1 MAFFQLVL
9 QARKLEKARL
19 RYEDEK
25 LRSIEISE
33 GVKPHLTLKQRLR
46 RKRLKYRKKFKHFW
60 NRIISPLKHIWIY
73 KKMRLLSVDG
83 SFENYIL
90 KSIFGF
96 LFGIFLT
103 YMFFVFFVIQLSF
116 TLSSATIL
124 CSILGMILTLGLA
137 FSHRVRCIVFLLLPQ
152 FFSKRGR
159 QALMAYAFILTLTGP
174 AKNILHNISVLS
186 ESLACG
192 QIFCLTDNGLNVPSV
207 PQSFCCI
214 RILEFIKLI
223 MSFDLSSLFEIE
235 QLKQAVKNVVDLIK
249 EPFYALRDAIS
260 KVIKA
265 VKVVVM
271 KIKRT
276 LVAIKRLVLSILR
289 VITSVFQWLGS
300 IVNICNKKLGTPF
313 DRCQR
318 VFEGAVDDCK
328 AKLGPLF
335 GGICNLAYVVG
346 ALCYVVKPL
355 DFICILV
362 SYVADTI
369 VNAVQEKIKRFTRHI
384 KAMFYVKVKFSHSF
398 HFETNQTKTI
408 EDVSTGIITEIRART
423 DRFLAVFDWM
433 SFTTTFFIFFM
444 LLRILHYRHKW
455 LTSDRFDNRY
465 LTDDLRTI
473 DLIRTRQDKETILP
487 LNRRERNQYIPLT
500 SVTLIK
506 VEKIKLAKS
515 AVFLSLTMFKICIH
529 MMADYSLYWILST
542 IRYHGRI
549 ETKVQRPNFVGVHV
563 SGDGYL
569 ADLYRSIVKAFTP
582 HAKDT
587 EIDVIPCLPD
597 PIPPDL
603 DRYTQIV
610 TLIAFCWIMAIFEPY
625 GLRLRHVV
633 LCKYY
638 PERAKQRAAWLYN
651 HIIRSRGSFLKFA
664 RRQLRR
670 KFGMTEGER
679 IERVTFRERC
689 LAICPFLN
697 KLFPQKQNVC
707 LLCGSVE
714 RSDREPHIKCAM
726 PGCLGLFCIQCFADL
741 QNLCTICRS
750 PIEYGDLSDISEERD
765 SSDDQ
770 LIARKEPVPV
780 STYVDEKEEPI
791 VEEKPKEEVEIKKE
805 IEEEISEKRVPEE
818 IIPEEKVPEEKIL
831 EKRISEERKEERTVV
846 EKKNVAVQTDDDT
859 SGSSSESVYSY
870 TYQEG
875 SREIEVEHRR
885 IPFKDIEA
893 QKIREDVTIQI
904 FNEPLAKEVTSSSED
919 PTSCFMVRARRRLRT
934 RLKRKSC
941 SSLRKNDSSSSTS
954 IADTESCATQELDE
968 EEVIHIEI
976 DDGSKELLLKD
987 GTAKARKRSSR
998 VGRILAALTKI
1009 SWLGKR
1015 TTTDSDGEWRMRKP
1029 SLLDRIV
1036 RMLSGNQSTS
1046 PVQTYR
1052 RIRTTKKDAKHKSSS
1067 SVSSSSTD
1075 EENEQHALLKAYDRQ
1090 VNCLQIISDHDDSE
1104 DNIYSRNYDSH
1115 RARRGTICRQPDS
1128 HMRADDVKL
1137 RHPHEKK
1144 FTMKKLPRYLQP
1156 ISKDTAYFEVNEI
1169 IDSQSKRG
1177 CVRPTERVNILP
1189 DTRIFDNQKS
1199 DKSNVTSDDYS
1210 QIPCSCMSQTSCDVK
1225 DSISQSDVSVTE
1237 QCNKMSKT
1245 DAMSETEL
1253 LTTDWERLDQKKKA
1267 EEIVTTE
1274 ETSIDSEIEQQ
1285 RAKALIEN
1293 NRRGSLAKNSKTIA
1307 ELNNFAEE
1315 IGVRKYFAKKKQ
1327 TEELSREKKAREEV
1341 IASTSEVNE
1350 KARLYDPLASSEL
1363 YSVTCQVKRR
1373 EKPAMEKLT
1382 KQSGTAEIRIDDRK
1396 SANFEEDI
1404 EMEQKSVQV
1413 STHETKKSVPEKS
1426 IQTDLQKSEKYKRC
1440 DKMLHIDTQ
1449 FSRAADL
1456 KKKKKKE
1463 KRRHEKWIEKYK
1475 RKQREPDSSSPRRKQ
1490 KYCNKP
1496 TLIKEK
1502 LYDRRKQEK
1511 IYSRDMQI
1519 HGHPSRTNWCPDDIR
1534 RRRRVVPPLRS
1545 VAELREDRQTQC
1557 NLRDREDTQSRKDDA
1572 YDLKSAN
1579 KPEVWSCHVQPQFT
1593 APEQIACYQDYQ
1605 RKLLS
1610 SYNNDLSEKKSQQIK
1625 KKYDVNIRKTRL
1637 EVPML
1642 KKYLPAYQAPGLIEE
1657 LKEHDRM
1664 RLIQEREAR
1673 RWTALSAFR
1682 STRDSPSS
1690 TKSKKWAYGT
1700 SVMCDAHESVSRLT
1714 SVSTRLTEGNTLPY
1728 QETQTFKDVVREFR
1742 KKVMKADKPLIS
1754 LSQRADKC
1762 NDLKQLFPPKN
1773 DHVGITT
1780 TSKFEKVVNK
1790 FKDQYVGLRRSAESR
1805 KERNSGS
1812 FSVNE
1817 EKGEN
1822 IMKEQEPENKAEN
1835 DNRMPEANCAC
1846 TSETCG
1852 EKRIKREIC
1861 MDILAKKKLLAH
1873 DKGISPTR
1881 LSSEMIN
1888 KEIND
1893 SLKQINNSI
1902 KDAMKTLVKTS
1913 MEEKKSILPCSKEP
1927 KGISDT
1933 CRSRALEEHCKESLN
1948 VCTNRQT
1955 TCHVSR
1961 QRDKLSTHDSSYMC
1975 KKMYENAIPLPVQNK
1990 VNGERKSKKHSKSA
2004 NNVNTDN
2011 RRMTGNV
2018 NIYICSETNDSNQC
2032 SSCLILFM
2040 RKVMITSKEETDVK
2054 VNNENVRCKD
2064 ATSSTKDDYYC
2075 KDTDNIDL
2083 QQDSSYLTVPCSS
2096 FSACNN
2102 TKHPESWMTTYP
2114 SEPKARLDDNGVF
2127 LSRAICTGVEQRN
2140 YRKNNDRNNNV
2151 RGNDSEC
2158 TMCHAVDGSR
2168 WLPKSI
2174 YKKCAFGE
2182 EPREYFADGCKYRN
2196 KIFQDSSIN
2205 HKDIRKRQ
2213 TGYKRLQQPLGSC
2226 QREVIARR
2234 WSTCSCIAE
2243 EDENYCK
2250 DIKKDKKELPQN
2262 VCNVAESLEKISICR
2277 SPRKLI
2283 ESVTVC
2289 ETSCGDEKRFE
2300 KLRTCKKKEEHL
2312 KDTSVYKT
2320 RFGNSVEPPK
2330 VTRVCQEFVTEE
2342 LPEDITV
2349 RKTAFGE
2356 PNRLPEEEIVYK
2368 AERSDSKDNP
2378 KETICKEILD
2388 SNFANQDDVNRVSL
2402 NDVKD
2407 KLVEEST
2414 TSSNLNSPEKNA
2426 GNKRMVKP
2434 NNKHDIA
2441 LNSFM
2446 EQQSINVEQDEQIN
2460 KMMNNRSKNV
2470 PRTPNESIKDS
2481 KPLSKNVY
2489 STLPRAQFYNRSN
2502 LVSNFSVE
2510 KTSKFRIN
2518 QQRMQSLNRSMR
2530 NHFQQSNNPTQNL
2543 ISNKNNQQEE
2553 KTLGNS
2559 EEKEE
2564 RQDISKEMKT
2574 NQTMPK
2580 LLRVIA
2586 AKRSHVL
2593 PIVVTTDSKPRQS
2606 EVLSVPAE
2614 KITTHVDQEKLS
2626 EEKVTLQ
2633 EHKERTQVQKDHDLL
2648 PFSRRMC
2655 ESQERCSNC
2664 GKLRNQC
2671 YCATFTLVKCHKNK
2685 KTSNRKRTMIC
2696 LYCDN
2701 PRDKCTCR
2709 APIGKCLY
2717 CGLPSDVCNCQG
2729 DQGHVRESEQIAKRL
2744 NENRT
2749 ICVTS
2754 WKPKREIRRYFE
2766 RNYKDF
2772 EPYFTKKCQC
2782 CKKPKRQHPEELPYQ
2797 RLNVFSEVMNEL
2809 QQKMSESVC
2818 CARCWRNPCCCGLPV
2833 DEDKRKE
2840 ERKAENCLKYIKEF
2854 FV

>member
-9 QARKLEKARL
+9 QASKLEKARL

-33 GVKPHLTLKQRLR
+33 GVKPHLTLKQRFR

-60 NRIISPLKHIWIY
+60 NRIISPLKRIWIY
-73 KKMRLLSVDG
+73 KKVRLLRIDG
-83 SFENYIL
+83 SLENYIL

-192 QIFCLTDNGLNVPSV
+192 Q
-207 PQSFCCI
+207 
-214 RILEFIKLI
+214 
-223 MSFDLSSLFEIE
+223 E
-235 QLKQAVKNVVDLIK
+235 QLKQVVKNVVDLIK

-260 KVIKA
+260 KVIKM
-265 VKVVVM
+265 VKVVVK

-276 LVAIKRLVLSILR
+276 LVAIKRLVLSILK
-289 VITSVFQWLGS
+289 VITSVFQWLGNV
-300 IVNICNKKLGTPF
+300 VNICNKKLGTPF

-335 GGICNLAYVVG
+335 GEICNLAYVVG

-355 DFICILV
+355 DFICMLV

-384 KAMFYVKVKFSHSF
+384 KTMFYVKVKFSHSF

-433 SFTTTFFIFFM
+433 SFVTTFFILFM

-455 LTSDRFDNRY
+455 LTRDRFDNHY

-515 AVFLSLTMFKICIH
+515 VVFLGLTTFKICIH

-582 HAKDT
+582 HAKDI
-587 EIDVIPCLPD
+587 EIDTMPCLPD

-603 DRYTQIV
+603 NRYTQIV

-625 GLRLRHVV
+625 GLRLRHIVM
-633 LCKYY
+633 CKYH

-714 RSDREPHIKCAM
+714 RSDREPHIKCAT
-726 PGCLGLFCIQCFADL
+726 PGCPGLFCMQCFADL

-765 SSDDQ
+765 SSEDQ
-770 LIARKEPVPV
+770 LIARKEPVPI
-780 STYVDEKEEPI
+780 STYVDEREEPI
-791 VEEKPKEEVEIKKE
+791 VEEKPKEEVEIKEEIEKE
-805 IEEEISEKRVPEE
+805 ILEKRVSEE
-818 IIPEEKVPEEKIL
+818 IILEEKVLEEKIP
-831 EKRISEERKEERTVV
+831 EKRISEEWKEESTVV

-859 SGSSSESVYSY
+859 SGNSSESVYSY

-919 PTSCFMVRARRRLRT
+919 PTSCFVVRARRRLRT

-941 SSLRKNDSSSSTS
+941 SSPRKNDSSSSTS

-976 DDGSKELLLKD
+976 DDSSKELLLKD

-1029 SLLDRIV
+1029 SLLDRIA

-1052 RIRTTKKDAKHKSSS
+1052 RIRTTRKDAKHKSSS
-1067 SVSSSSTD
+1067 SVSSFSTD
-1075 EENEQHALLKAYDRQ
+1075 EENEQHALLKAHDRQ
-1090 VNCLQIISDHDDSE
+1090 VNCLQIISNHDDFE

-1128 HMRADDVKL
+1128 HVKADDVRL

-1177 CVRPTERVNILP
+1177 CVLPTERVNILP
-1189 DTRIFDNQKS
+1189 NTRIFDNQKT
-1199 DKSNVTSDDYS
+1199 DKSNVTSDDYT
-1210 QIPCSCMSQTSCDVK
+1210 QIFCSCMSQTSCDIK
-1225 DSISQSDVSVTE
+1225 DSISQSDVNVTE
-1237 QCNKMSKT
+1237 QTNEMSKI

-1253 LTTDWERLDQKKKA
+1253 LTDWERIDQKKKA
-1267 EEIVTTE
+1267 EESVTTE

-1285 RAKALIEN
+1285 RAKALMEN
-1293 NRRGSLAKNSKTIA
+1293 NRRKSLAKNSKTIA

-1327 TEELSREKKAREEV
+1327 TEALSKELSREKKAREEV
-1341 IASTSEVNE
+1341 IASPSEVNE

-1396 SANFEEDI
+1396 SAEFEEDI
-1404 EMEQKSVQV
+1404 EIEQKSVQV
-1413 STHETKKSVPEKS
+1413 SAHETKKSVLEKS
-1426 IQTDLQKSEKYKRC
+1426 IQTDLRKSEKYKRC
-1440 DKMLHIDTQ
+1440 DKMHIDTQ
-1449 FSRAADL
+1449 FSKAADL
-1456 KKKKKKE
+1456 EKKKKKE
-1463 KRRHEKWIEKYK
+1463 KRRQWTEKWIDKFK
-1475 RKQREPDSSSPRRKQ
+1475 RKQRDPNNSSPRKKQ
-1490 KYCNKP
+1490 KNKKCCNKP

-1502 LYDRRKQEK
+1502 LYDRRKQEI

-1519 HGHPSRTNWCPDDIR
+1519 HPSRTEWCPDDIR
-1534 RRRRVVPPLRS
+1534 RRRRVPPLRS
-1545 VAELREDRQTQC
+1545 LAELKEDRQTQC
-1557 NLRDREDTQSRKDDA
+1557 NLRDKEDTQSRKDDV

-1593 APEQIACYQDYQ
+1593 ASEQIACCRDYQ

-1625 KKYDVNIRKTRL
+1625 KKYDVNVCKTRL

-1673 RWTALSAFR
+1673 RWTALSALR
-1682 STRDSPSS
+1682 STRDSLSS
-1690 TKSKKWAYGT
+1690 TKSKEWIYGT

-1742 KKVMKADKPLIS
+1742 KKVMKADKPPIS

-1762 NDLKQLFPPKN
+1762 KDLKQLFPPKN

-1780 TSKFEKVVNK
+1780 SKFEKVK

-1805 KERNSGS
+1805 KERNSRN
-1812 FSVNE
+1812 FNVDK

-1846 TSETCG
+1846 TLETCG
-1852 EKRIKREIC
+1852 EKRIQQEIC
-1861 MDILAKKKLLAH
+1861 MDILAKKKLLAR
-1873 DKGISPTR
+1873 DEGISPTR
-1881 LSSEMIN
+1881 LSEMIN

-1893 SLKQINNSI
+1893 SLKRINNSI
-1902 KDAMKTLVKTS
+1902 KDAMKTLVKSS
-1913 MEEKKSILPCSKEP
+1913 MEEKQLILPCSKEP
-1927 KGISDT
+1927 KGISNT
-1933 CRSRALEEHCKESLN
+1933 SRSHALEERCKESLN

-1961 QRDKLSTHDSSYMC
+1961 QRDKLSTHDSSYLC
-1975 KKMYENAIPLPVQNK
+1975 KKMHENAIPLPVQNK
-1990 VNGERKSKKHSKSA
+1990 VNGERKGKKHSKSA

-2018 NIYICSETNDSNQC
+2018 NIYICSETNDSNQGRKKSRSPYVDTSSNTITEFNSGSASASSA
-2032 SSCLILFM
+2032 SSCKLINSIKEKQKKLLVQQLPNFSHEKSDDNVVCDNGTLQHRIS
-2040 RKVMITSKEETDVK
+2040 RKELSESNSKEEAVK
-2054 VNNENVRCKD
+2054 VNDENIRCKD
-2064 ATSSTKDDYYC
+2064 AISSTKDYYC
-2075 KDTDNIDL
+2075 KDTNNIDL
-2083 QQDSSYLTVPCSS
+2083 EQDSSYLTVPCSS

-2114 SEPKARLDDNGVF
+2114 SESKARLDDNNVF
-2127 LSRAICTGVEQRN
+2127 LSRAICTDMEQKN
-2140 YRKNNDRNNNV
+2140 YRKNNDCNNNV
-2151 RGNDSEC
+2151 HGNDSEC
-2158 TMCHAVDGSR
+2158 TMCHAVDSSR

-2174 YKKCAFGE
+2174 YTECVFGE

-2205 HKDIRKRQ
+2205 RNDIRKKQ
-2213 TGYKRLQQPLGSC
+2213 TGCKRLQQSFESC
-2226 QREVIARR
+2226 QREIMARR

-2243 EDENYCK
+2243 EDEDYCK
-2250 DIKKDKKELPQN
+2250 NVDKKELPQN
-2262 VCNVAESLEKISICR
+2262 VCNAAESLEKISICQT
-2277 SPRKLI
+2277 PRKLVK
-2283 ESVTVC
+2283 SVTVC
-2289 ETSCGDEKRFE
+2289 ETSSGDGKRFE
-2300 KLRTCKKKEEHL
+2300 KSRTCKKKEQYL
-2312 KDTSVYKT
+2312 KDTSVCET

-2342 LPEDITV
+2342 HPEDITV
-2349 RKTAFGE
+2349 CKTAFGE
-2356 PNRLPEEEIVYK
+2356 PNRLPEEAIVYTT
-2368 AERSDSKDNP
+2368 EHSDSKDTP

-2388 SNFANQDDVNRVSL
+2388 SNFANQDDVNRVFL

-2414 TSSNLNSPEKNA
+2414 TSSNLNSPEENA

-2434 NNKHDIA
+2434 NNKHNVA
-2441 LNSFM
+2441 LNSFTG
-2446 EQQSINVEQDEQIN
+2446 QQSTNVEQDKRIN
-2460 KMMNNRSKNV
+2460 KMMNDGSKYV
-2470 PRTPNESIKDS
+2470 PRTPIESIKDS

-2502 LVSNFSVE
+2502 LVSNSSVK
-2510 KTSKFRIN
+2510 KTSKSHIN
-2518 QQRMQSLNRSMR
+2518 QRRMQSLNRSMR

-2543 ISNKNNQQEE
+2543 ISNKNNQQKE
-2553 KTLGNS
+2553 KTLENS
-2559 EEKEE
+2559 QEKEE

-2574 NQTMPK
+2574 VEDKQRESRLRLLKK
-2580 LLRVIA
+2580 LIDVIKRGKTFITDRIETGKIE
-2586 AKRSHVL
+2586 AKETIANGERDVE
-2593 PIVVTTDSKPRQS
+2593 QS
-2606 EVLSVPAE
+2606 EIASEIENKLNGIKNQQ
-2614 KITTHVDQEKLS
+2614 KIIK
-2626 EEKVTLQ
+2626 KVTISMKPLQ
-2633 EHKERTQVQKDHDLL
+2633 TEIT
-2648 PFSRRMC
+2648 
-2655 ESQERCSNC
+2655 
-2664 GKLRNQC
+2664 
-2671 YCATFTLVKCHKNK
+2671 
-2685 KTSNRKRTMIC
+2685 
-2696 LYCDN
+2696 
-2701 PRDKCTCR
+2701 DKG
-2709 APIGKCLY
+2709 IL
-2717 CGLPSDVCNCQG
+2717 
-2729 DQGHVRESEQIAKRL
+2729 
-2744 NENRT
+2744 
-2749 ICVTS
+2749 
-2754 WKPKREIRRYFE
+2754 
-2766 RNYKDF
+2766 
-2772 EPYFTKKCQC
+2772 
-2782 CKKPKRQHPEELPYQ
+2782 
-2797 RLNVFSEVMNEL
+2797 
-2809 QQKMSESVC
+2809 
-2818 CARCWRNPCCCGLPV
+2818 
-2833 DEDKRKE
+2833 
-2840 ERKAENCLKYIKEF
+2840 
-2854 FV
+2854 

>member
-25 LRSIEISE
+25 LRSIEIFE

-46 RKRLKYRKKFKHFW
+46 RKRLK
-60 NRIISPLKHIWIY
+60 
-73 KKMRLLSVDG
+73 
-83 SFENYIL
+83 
-90 KSIFGF
+90 
-96 LFGIFLT
+96 
-103 YMFFVFFVIQLSF
+103 
-116 TLSSATIL
+116 
-124 CSILGMILTLGLA
+124 
-137 FSHRVRCIVFLLLPQ
+137 CIVFLLLPQ

-159 QALMAYAFILTLTGP
+159 QALIAYAFILTLTGP
-174 AKNILHNISVLS
+174 AKNVLHNISVLS

-192 QIFCLTDNGLNVPSV
+192 Q
-207 PQSFCCI
+207 
-214 RILEFIKLI
+214 
-223 MSFDLSSLFEIE
+223 E
-235 QLKQAVKNVVDLIK
+235 QLKQAVKNVVDLVK

-260 KVIKA
+260 KVIKM
-265 VKVVVM
+265 VKMVM
-271 KIKRT
+271 KKIKQT

-289 VITSVFQWLGS
+289 VITSVFQWLGNV
-300 IVNICNKKLGTPF
+300 VNICNKKLGTPF

-335 GGICNLAYVVG
+335 GGVCNLTYVVG
-346 ALCYVVKPL
+346 ALCYAVKPL

-408 EDVSTGIITEIRART
+408 EDVSTGIITEIRERT

-433 SFTTTFFIFFM
+433 SFGTTFFIFFM
-444 LLRILHYRHKW
+444 LLRILRYRHKW

-487 LNRRERNQYIPLT
+487 LNRRERNRYIPLT

-515 AVFLSLTMFKICIH
+515 VVFLGLTTFKICIH

-549 ETKVQRPNFVGVHV
+549 ETKVQRPNFVSVHV

-582 HAKDT
+582 HAKDI
-587 EIDVIPCLPD
+587 EIDTIPCLPD
-597 PIPPDL
+597 PIPPNL

-633 LCKYY
+633 MCKYH

-670 KFGMTEGER
+670 KFGMSEGER

-714 RSDREPHIKCAM
+714 RSDREPHIKCAT

-765 SSDDQ
+765 SSDEQ
-770 LIARKEPVPV
+770 LIARKEPMPI
-780 STYVDEKEEPI
+780 STYVDEKEELI
-791 VEEKPKEEVEIKKE
+791 EEEKPKEEEPKEEEIKEEKPKEVEIKEE
-805 IEEEISEKRVPEE
+805 IEEEIPEKRVPEE
-818 IIPEEKVPEEKIL
+818 IIPEEKVPEEKIP
-831 EKRISEERKEERTVV
+831 EKRISEEMKEERIVV
-846 EKKNVAVQTDDDT
+846 EKKNVAVQTDDD
-859 SGSSSESVYSY
+859 SSESSSESVYSY

-875 SREIEVEHRR
+875 SREIEVEHQKM
-885 IPFKDIEA
+885 PFKDIEA

-919 PTSCFMVRARRRLRT
+919 PTSCFVVRARRRLRT

-941 SSLRKNDSSSSTS
+941 SSPRKNDSSSSTS

-976 DDGSKELLLKD
+976 DDSSKELLLKD

-1015 TTTDSDGEWRMRKP
+1015 TTTDSDGKWRMRKP

-1075 EENEQHALLKAYDRQ
+1075 EENEQHALLKTHDRQ

-1128 HMRADDVKL
+1128 HVRADDVRL

-1169 IDSQSKRG
+1169 KDSQSKRG
-1177 CVRPTERVNILP
+1177 CVLPTERVNILSN
-1189 DTRIFDNQKS
+1189 TRIFDNQKI
-1199 DKSNVTSDDYS
+1199 DKSNVTSDDYT

-1237 QCNKMSKT
+1237 QTNEMSKT
-1245 DAMSETEL
+1245 DAMSETKF

-1285 RAKALIEN
+1285 RGKALIEN

-1315 IGVRKYFAKKKQ
+1315 IGVRKYFVKKKQ
-1327 TEELSREKKAREEV
+1327 TEELSSEKKARKEV
-1341 IASTSEVNE
+1341 IASPSEVNE

-1396 SANFEEDI
+1396 SAEFEEDI

-1413 STHETKKSVPEKS
+1413 SAHETKKSALEKS
-1426 IQTDLQKSEKYKRC
+1426 IQTDLRKSEKYKKC

-1456 KKKKKKE
+1456 EKKKKKE
-1463 KRRHEKWIEKYK
+1463 NRRHEKWIDKYK
-1475 RKQREPDSSSPRRKQ
+1475 RKQREPDSSSPRKKQ

-1502 LYDRRKQEK
+1502 LYDRRKQGM

-1519 HGHPSRTNWCPDDIR
+1519 HGHPSRTECCADSIR
-1534 RRRRVVPPLRS
+1534 RRRRIVPPLRS
-1545 VAELREDRQTQC
+1545 LAELREDRQTQC

-1572 YDLKSAN
+1572 CDLKSAN
-1579 KPEVWSCHVQPQFT
+1579 KPKVWSCHVQPQFT
-1593 APEQIACYQDYQ
+1593 ASKQIACCQDYQ

-1610 SYNNDLSEKKSQQIK
+1610 SYNNDLSEKKSQHVK
-1625 KKYDVNIRKTRL
+1625 KKYDVNVRKTRL

-1642 KKYLPAYQAPGLIEE
+1642 KKYLPAYQTPGLIEE

-1673 RWTALSAFR
+1673 RWTALSALR
-1682 STRDSPSS
+1682 NTKDSLSS
-1690 TKSKKWAYGT
+1690 TKSKEWAYGT
-1700 SVMCDAHESVSRLT
+1700 SVMCDESVSRLT

-1742 KKVMKADKPLIS
+1742 KKVMKTDKPLIS

-1762 NDLKQLFPPKN
+1762 KDLKQLFPPKN
-1773 DHVGITT
+1773 DHEITT
-1780 TSKFEKVVNK
+1780 TSKFKKVNK

-1812 FSVNE
+1812 FNVDE

-1846 TSETCG
+1846 TLETCG
-1852 EKRIKREIC
+1852 EKRIKRDIC
-1861 MDILAKKKLLAH
+1861 MDILAKKKVLAR
-1873 DKGISPTR
+1873 DEDTSPTR
-1881 LSSEMIN
+1881 LSEMIN

-1893 SLKQINNSI
+1893 SLKRINNSI
-1902 KDAMKTLVKTS
+1902 KDAMKTLVKSS
-1913 MEEKKSILPCSKEP
+1913 MEEKQLILPCSKEP
-1927 KGISDT
+1927 KGISDAS
-1933 CRSRALEEHCKESLN
+1933 RSRALEERCKESLN

-1961 QRDKLSTHDSSYMC
+1961 QRDKLSTHDSSYLC
-1975 KKMYENAIPLPVQNK
+1975 KKMHENAIPLLAQNK
-1990 VNGERKSKKHSKSA
+1990 VNGERKSKKYSKSA

-2032 SSCLILFM
+2032 SGCLILFM
-2040 RKVMITSKEETDVK
+2040 RRVTITKHYSTD
-2054 VNNENVRCKD
+2054 EYVRCKG
-2064 ATSSTKDDYYC
+2064 AISSTKDDYYC
-2075 KDTDNIDL
+2075 KDMDNIDL

-2102 TKHPESWMTTYP
+2102 KHPESWMTTYP
-2114 SEPKARLDDNGVF
+2114 SEPKAKLDDNDVF
-2127 LSRAICTGVEQRN
+2127 VSRAICTDVEQRN

-2174 YKKCAFGE
+2174 YTECAFGE

-2205 HKDIRKRQ
+2205 RNDIRKRQ
-2213 TGYKRLQQPLGSC
+2213 TGYKRLQQSLGSC
-2226 QREVIARR
+2226 QREIIARR

-2243 EDENYCK
+2243 EDEDYCK
-2250 DIKKDKKELPQN
+2250 NIERDKKELSQN
-2262 VCNVAESLEKISICR
+2262 VCNVAESLEKISICQT
-2277 SPRKLI
+2277 PRKLVK
-2283 ESVTVC
+2283 SVTVC
-2289 ETSCGDEKRFE
+2289 ETSPDDGKCFE
-2300 KLRTCKKKEEHL
+2300 KSRTCKKEEEHL
-2312 KDTSVYKT
+2312 SVCET

-2330 VTRVCQEFVTEE
+2330 VTTVCQEFVTEE
-2342 LPEDITV
+2342 HPEDITV
-2349 RKTAFGE
+2349 CKTAFRE
-2356 PNRLPEEEIVYK
+2356 PNGLPEEAIVYK
-2368 AERSDSKDNP
+2368 TEHSDSEDTL

-2388 SNFANQDDVNRVSL
+2388 SNFANQDVVNRASL

-2414 TSSNLNSPEKNA
+2414 TSSNLNSPKKNA

-2434 NNKHDIA
+2434 NNKYDVA
-2441 LNSFM
+2441 NSCCTG
-2446 EQQSINVEQDEQIN
+2446 QQFTNEQIN
-2460 KMMNNRSKNV
+2460 KMMNDGSKNV
-2470 PRTPNESIKDS
+2470 PRVPIESIKDS

-2502 LVSNFSVE
+2502 LVSNSSIK
-2510 KTSKFRIN
+2510 KTSKSHIN
-2518 QQRMQSLNRSMR
+2518 QRRMQSLNRSMR

-2543 ISNKNNQQEE
+2543 ISNKNNQQEKKILE
-2553 KTLGNS
+2553 NS
-2559 EEKEE
+2559 QEKEE
-2564 RQDISKEMKT
+2564 KQDISKEMKT
-2574 NQTMPK
+2574 IEDNQRKSLLHRQLKK
-2580 LLRVIA
+2580 LIDVIKRGKTFITDRIETGKIE
-2586 AKRSHVL
+2586 AKETIADGERDVE
-2593 PIVVTTDSKPRQS
+2593 QS
-2606 EVLSVPAE
+2606 EIAS
-2614 KITTHVDQEKLS
+2614 KIEDKLNDTKDQ
-2626 EEKVTLQ
+2626 
-2633 EHKERTQVQKDHDLL
+2633 
-2648 PFSRRMC
+2648 
-2655 ESQERCSNC
+2655 
-2664 GKLRNQC
+2664 
-2671 YCATFTLVKCHKNK
+2671 
-2685 KTSNRKRTMIC
+2685 
-2696 LYCDN
+2696 
-2701 PRDKCTCR
+2701 
-2709 APIGKCLY
+2709 
-2717 CGLPSDVCNCQG
+2717 
-2729 DQGHVRESEQIAKRL
+2729 
-2744 NENRT
+2744 
-2749 ICVTS
+2749 
-2754 WKPKREIRRYFE
+2754 REII
-2766 RNYKDF
+2766 K
-2772 EPYFTKKCQC
+2772 TVTISM
-2782 CKKPKRQHPEELPYQ
+2782 KP
-2797 RLNVFSEVMNEL
+2797 L
-2809 QQKMSESVC
+2809 QTEI
-2818 CARCWRNPCCCGLPV
+2818 A
-2833 DEDKRKE
+2833 DKGI
-2840 ERKAENCLKYIKEF
+2840 L
-2854 FV
+2854 

>member
-25 LRSIEISE
+25 LRSIEIFE

-46 RKRLKYRKKFKHFW
+46 RKRLNYYTQSYFYRYRKKFKHFW
-60 NRIISPLKHIWIY
+60 NRIISPLKHLWIY
-73 KKMRLLSVDG
+73 KKVRLLRIDG
-83 SFENYIL
+83 TLENYTL

-159 QALMAYAFILTLTGP
+159 QALIAYAFILTLTGP
-174 AKNILHNISVLS
+174 AKNVLHNISVLS

-192 QIFCLTDNGLNVPSV
+192 Q
-207 PQSFCCI
+207 
-214 RILEFIKLI
+214 
-223 MSFDLSSLFEIE
+223 E
-235 QLKQAVKNVVDLIK
+235 QLKQAVKNVVDLVK

-260 KVIKA
+260 KIIKT
-265 VKVVVM
+265 VKMVM
-271 KIKRT
+271 KKIKQT

-289 VITSVFQWLGS
+289 VITSVFQWLGN

-335 GGICNLAYVVG
+335 GGICNLTYVVG
-346 ALCYVVKPL
+346 ALCYTVKPL

-433 SFTTTFFIFFM
+433 SFGTTFFIFFM

-515 AVFLSLTMFKICIH
+515 VVFLGLTTFKICIH

-549 ETKVQRPNFVGVHV
+549 ETKVQRPNFVSVHV

-582 HAKDT
+582 HAKDI
-587 EIDVIPCLPD
+587 EIDTIPCLPD
-597 PIPPDL
+597 PIPPNL

-633 LCKYY
+633 MCKYH

-670 KFGMTEGER
+670 KFGMVEGER

-714 RSDREPHIKCAM
+714 RSDREPHIKCAT

-765 SSDDQ
+765 SSDEQ
-770 LIARKEPVPV
+770 LIARKEPMPI
-780 STYVDEKEEPI
+780 STYVDEREEPI
-791 VEEKPKEEVEIKKE
+791 EEEKPKEEEIKEEKPKEVEIKEE
-805 IEEEISEKRVPEE
+805 IEEEILEKRVPEE
-818 IIPEEKVPEEKIL
+818 IIPEEKVPEEKIP
-831 EKRISEERKEERTVV
+831 EKRISEEMKEEKIVV

-859 SGSSSESVYSY
+859 NGSSSESVYSY
-870 TYQEG
+870 TYQER
-875 SREIEVEHRR
+875 SREIEVEHQKM
-885 IPFKDIEA
+885 PFKDIEA

-919 PTSCFMVRARRRLRT
+919 PTSCFVVRARRRLRT

-941 SSLRKNDSSSSTS
+941 SSPRKNDSSSSTS

-976 DDGSKELLLKD
+976 DDSSKELLLKD

-998 VGRILAALTKI
+998 IGRILAALTKI

-1075 EENEQHALLKAYDRQ
+1075 EENEQHALLKAHDRQ
-1090 VNCLQIISDHDDSE
+1090 VNCLQIISNHDDSE

-1128 HMRADDVKL
+1128 HVRADDVRL

-1177 CVRPTERVNILP
+1177 CVLPTERVSILS
-1189 DTRIFDNQKS
+1189 DTRIFNNQKI
-1199 DKSNVTSDDYS
+1199 DKSNVTSDDYT
-1210 QIPCSCMSQTSCDVK
+1210 QIPCSCMSQTSCDIK
-1225 DSISQSDVSVTE
+1225 GRISQSDVSVTE
-1237 QCNKMSKT
+1237 QTNEISKT
-1245 DAMSETEL
+1245 DAMSETEF
-1253 LTTDWERLDQKKKA
+1253 LTTDWKRLDQKKKA

-1285 RAKALIEN
+1285 RGKALIEN

-1315 IGVRKYFAKKKQ
+1315 I
-1327 TEELSREKKAREEV
+1327 
-1341 IASTSEVNE
+1341 
-1350 KARLYDPLASSEL
+1350 ARLYDPLASSEL

-1396 SANFEEDI
+1396 SAEFEEDI

-1413 STHETKKSVPEKS
+1413 SAHETKKSVLEKN
-1426 IQTDLQKSEKYKRC
+1426 IQTDLRKSEKYKRC

-1456 KKKKKKE
+1456 EKKKKKE
-1463 KRRHEKWIEKYK
+1463 NRRLEKWIDKYK
-1475 RKQREPDSSSPRRKQ
+1475 RKQREPDSSSPRKKQ

-1502 LYDRRKQEK
+1502 LYDKRKQGM

-1519 HGHPSRTNWCPDDIR
+1519 HGHPSTRHAEDFLCVSRTECCADNIR
-1534 RRRRVVPPLRS
+1534 RRRRIVPPLRS
-1545 VAELREDRQTQC
+1545 LAELREDRQTQC

-1572 YDLKSAN
+1572 CDLKSAN

-1593 APEQIACYQDYQ
+1593 ASKQISCCQDYQ

-1610 SYNNDLSEKKSQQIK
+1610 SYNNDLSEKKSQHIK

-1642 KKYLPAYQAPGLIEE
+1642 KKYLPAYQTPGLIEE

-1673 RWTALSAFR
+1673 RWTALSALR
-1682 STRDSPSS
+1682 NTRDSLSS
-1690 TKSKKWAYGT
+1690 TKSKEWAYGT
-1700 SVMCDAHESVSRLT
+1700 SVMCDARESVSRLT

-1742 KKVMKADKPLIS
+1742 KKVIKADKPLIS

-1762 NDLKQLFPPKN
+1762 KDLKQLFPPKN
-1773 DHVGITT
+1773 DHVEITT
-1780 TSKFEKVVNK
+1780 TSKFKKVNK
-1790 FKDQYVGLRRSAESR
+1790 FKPKCDKR
-1805 KERNSGS
+1805 EREEEYTTIYDATQKFQSES
-1812 FSVNE
+1812 FSEISSVCSYCE
-1817 EKGEN
+1817 HRRF
-1822 IMKEQEPENKAEN
+1822 
-1835 DNRMPEANCAC
+1835 DVS
-1846 TSETCG
+1846 TSADETT
-1852 EKRIKREIC
+1852 
-1861 MDILAKKKLLAH
+1861 D
-1873 DKGISPTR
+1873 
-1881 LSSEMIN
+1881 
-1888 KEIND
+1888 
-1893 SLKQINNSI
+1893 
-1902 KDAMKTLVKTS
+1902 
-1913 MEEKKSILPCSKEP
+1913 
-1927 KGISDT
+1927 
-1933 CRSRALEEHCKESLN
+1933 
-1948 VCTNRQT
+1948 
-1955 TCHVSR
+1955 
-1961 QRDKLSTHDSSYMC
+1961 
-1975 KKMYENAIPLPVQNK
+1975 
-1990 VNGERKSKKHSKSA
+1990 
-2004 NNVNTDN
+2004 NNV
-2011 RRMTGNV
+2011 
-2018 NIYICSETNDSNQC
+2018 
-2032 SSCLILFM
+2032 
-2040 RKVMITSKEETDVK
+2040 
-2054 VNNENVRCKD
+2054 
-2064 ATSSTKDDYYC
+2064 
-2075 KDTDNIDL
+2075 
-2083 QQDSSYLTVPCSS
+2083 
-2096 FSACNN
+2096 
-2102 TKHPESWMTTYP
+2102 
-2114 SEPKARLDDNGVF
+2114 
-2127 LSRAICTGVEQRN
+2127 
-2140 YRKNNDRNNNV
+2140 
-2151 RGNDSEC
+2151 
-2158 TMCHAVDGSR
+2158 
-2168 WLPKSI
+2168 
-2174 YKKCAFGE
+2174 
-2182 EPREYFADGCKYRN
+2182 
-2196 KIFQDSSIN
+2196 
-2205 HKDIRKRQ
+2205 
-2213 TGYKRLQQPLGSC
+2213 
-2226 QREVIARR
+2226 
-2234 WSTCSCIAE
+2234 
-2243 EDENYCK
+2243 
-2250 DIKKDKKELPQN
+2250 
-2262 VCNVAESLEKISICR
+2262 
-2277 SPRKLI
+2277 
-2283 ESVTVC
+2283 
-2289 ETSCGDEKRFE
+2289 
-2300 KLRTCKKKEEHL
+2300 
-2312 KDTSVYKT
+2312 
-2320 RFGNSVEPPK
+2320 
-2330 VTRVCQEFVTEE
+2330 
-2342 LPEDITV
+2342 
-2349 RKTAFGE
+2349 
-2356 PNRLPEEEIVYK
+2356 
-2368 AERSDSKDNP
+2368 
-2378 KETICKEILD
+2378 
-2388 SNFANQDDVNRVSL
+2388 
-2402 NDVKD
+2402 
-2407 KLVEEST
+2407 
-2414 TSSNLNSPEKNA
+2414 
-2426 GNKRMVKP
+2426 
-2434 NNKHDIA
+2434 
-2441 LNSFM
+2441 
-2446 EQQSINVEQDEQIN
+2446 
-2460 KMMNNRSKNV
+2460 
-2470 PRTPNESIKDS
+2470 
-2481 KPLSKNVY
+2481 
-2489 STLPRAQFYNRSN
+2489 
-2502 LVSNFSVE
+2502 
-2510 KTSKFRIN
+2510 
-2518 QQRMQSLNRSMR
+2518 
-2530 NHFQQSNNPTQNL
+2530 
-2543 ISNKNNQQEE
+2543 
-2553 KTLGNS
+2553 
-2559 EEKEE
+2559 
-2564 RQDISKEMKT
+2564 DIS
-2574 NQTMPK
+2574 
-2580 LLRVIA
+2580 
-2586 AKRSHVL
+2586 
-2593 PIVVTTDSKPRQS
+2593 
-2606 EVLSVPAE
+2606 
-2614 KITTHVDQEKLS
+2614 
-2626 EEKVTLQ
+2626 
-2633 EHKERTQVQKDHDLL
+2633 
-2648 PFSRRMC
+2648 
-2655 ESQERCSNC
+2655 
-2664 GKLRNQC
+2664 
-2671 YCATFTLVKCHKNK
+2671 
-2685 KTSNRKRTMIC
+2685 
-2696 LYCDN
+2696 
-2701 PRDKCTCR
+2701 
-2709 APIGKCLY
+2709 
-2717 CGLPSDVCNCQG
+2717 
-2729 DQGHVRESEQIAKRL
+2729 
-2744 NENRT
+2744 
-2749 ICVTS
+2749 
-2754 WKPKREIRRYFE
+2754 
-2766 RNYKDF
+2766 
-2772 EPYFTKKCQC
+2772 
-2782 CKKPKRQHPEELPYQ
+2782 
-2797 RLNVFSEVMNEL
+2797 
-2809 QQKMSESVC
+2809 
-2818 CARCWRNPCCCGLPV
+2818 
-2833 DEDKRKE
+2833 
-2840 ERKAENCLKYIKEF
+2840 
-2854 FV
+2854 

>member
-9 QARKLEKARL
+9 QARNLEKARL

-25 LRSIEISE
+25 LRSIEIFE

-60 NRIISPLKHIWIY
+60 NRIIFPLKNTWIH
-73 KKMRLLSVDG
+73 KKVRLLWIDG
-83 SFENYIL
+83 SLQNYTL

-159 QALMAYAFILTLTGP
+159 QALIAYAFILTLTGP
-174 AKNILHNISVLS
+174 SKNILHNISILS

-192 QIFCLTDNGLNVPSV
+192 Q
-207 PQSFCCI
+207 
-214 RILEFIKLI
+214 
-223 MSFDLSSLFEIE
+223 E
-235 QLKQAVKNVVDLIK
+235 QLKQALKNVVDLIK

-260 KVIKA
+260 KVIKTI
-265 VKVVVM
+265 KVIM
-271 KIKRT
+271 KKIKRT
-276 LVAIKRLVLSILR
+276 LIAIKRLMLSILK
-289 VITSVFQWLGS
+289 VITSVFQWLGRV
-300 IVNICNKKLGTPF
+300 VNICNKKLGSPY
-313 DRCQR
+313 DRCR
-318 VFEGAVDDCK
+318 TVFEGAVDDCK

-335 GGICNLAYVVG
+335 RGICNITYIVRT
-346 ALCYVVKPL
+346 LCYTVKPL

-369 VNAVQEKIKRFTRHI
+369 VNDVQEKIKRFTRHI

-408 EDVSTGIITEIRART
+408 EDVSTDIITEIQAKT
-423 DRFLAVFDWM
+423 NKFLAVFDWM
-433 SFTTTFFIFFM
+433 SFVTIFFIFFM

-515 AVFLSLTMFKICIH
+515 VVFLGLTTIKICIH
-529 MMADYSLYWILST
+529 MMADYSLYWVLST
-542 IRYHGRI
+542 IRYNGRI
-549 ETKVQRPNFVGVHV
+549 EMKVQRPNFVGVHV

-582 HAKDT
+582 HAKDV
-587 EIDVIPCLPD
+587 EINMIPCLPD

-625 GLRLRHVV
+625 GLRLRHIVM
-633 LCKYY
+633 CKYH

-670 KFGMTEGER
+670 KFGMTEG

-697 KLFPQKQNVC
+697 KFFPQKQNVC

-714 RSDREPHIKCAM
+714 RSDQEPHIKCVT

-741 QNLCTICRS
+741 QNLCTICQS

-770 LIARKEPVPV
+770 LIARKEPVPI
-780 STYVDEKEEPI
+780 SYVDEKKEPI

-805 IEEEISEKRVPEE
+805 IEEEILEKRVPEE
-818 IIPEEKVPEEKIL
+818 IIPEEKVPEEKIP
-831 EKRISEERKEERTVV
+831 EKRISEEMKEERIVV

-885 IPFKDIEA
+885 MPFKDIEA

-919 PTSCFMVRARRRLRT
+919 PTSCFVVRARRRLRT

-941 SSLRKNDSSSSTS
+941 SSPRKNDSSSSTS
-954 IADTESCATQELDE
+954 IADTESCTTQELDE

-976 DDGSKELLLKD
+976 DDSSKELLLKD
-987 GTAKARKRSSR
+987 DTAKARKRSSR
-998 VGRILAALTKI
+998 VRRILAALTKI

-1067 SVSSSSTD
+1067 SISSSSTD
-1075 EENEQHALLKAYDRQ
+1075 EENEQHALLKAHDRQ

-1115 RARRGTICRQPDS
+1115 RARGTICRQPDS
-1128 HMRADDVKL
+1128 HVRADDVKL

-1156 ISKDTAYFEVNEI
+1156 ISKDTTYFEVNEI
-1169 IDSQSKRG
+1169 IDSKQR
-1177 CVRPTERVNILP
+1177 CVLPTVCVNILS
-1189 DTRIFDNQKS
+1189 DTRIFDNQKT
-1199 DKSNVTSDDYS
+1199 DKSNVTNDDYI
-1210 QIPCSCMSQTSCDVK
+1210 QIPCSCMSQTSCDDIK
-1225 DSISQSDVSVTE
+1225 DSISQSDVSITE
-1237 QCNKMSKT
+1237 QTNEMSKT
-1245 DAMSETEL
+1245 DTMTETEL
-1253 LTTDWERLDQKKKA
+1253 LTTDWERLDRKKKA
-1267 EEIVTTE
+1267 EEIVTE

-1285 RAKALIEN
+1285 RALIEN
-1293 NRRGSLAKNSKTIA
+1293 NRKGSLAKNSKTIA

-1315 IGVRKYFAKKKQ
+1315 IGVRKYFVKKKQ
-1327 TEELSREKKAREEV
+1327 TEELSDEKKARKEI
-1341 IASTSEVNE
+1341 IASPSEVNE

-1373 EKPAMEKLT
+1373 EKPTMEKLT

-1396 SANFEEDI
+1396 SGEFEEDI
-1404 EMEQKSVQV
+1404 EMEQKNVQI
-1413 STHETKKSVPEKS
+1413 SAHETKKSVGKS
-1426 IQTDLQKSEKYKRC
+1426 IQTDLRKSEKYK
-1440 DKMLHIDTQ
+1440 
-1449 FSRAADL
+1449 
-1456 KKKKKKE
+1456 
-1463 KRRHEKWIEKYK
+1463 
-1475 RKQREPDSSSPRRKQ
+1475 
-1490 KYCNKP
+1490 
-1496 TLIKEK
+1496 
-1502 LYDRRKQEK
+1502 
-1511 IYSRDMQI
+1511 
-1519 HGHPSRTNWCPDDIR
+1519 SRTEWCPDNIR

-1545 VAELREDRQTQC
+1545 VAELREDRQTRC
-1557 NLRDREDTQSRKDDA
+1557 NLRDREDTQSTKDDA
-1572 YDLKSAN
+1572 CDLKSAN
-1579 KPEVWSCHVQPQFT
+1579 KPEVCSCHVQPQFT
-1593 APEQIACYQDYQ
+1593 ASEQIVCYQDYQ
-1605 RKLLS
+1605 RKFLS
-1610 SYNNDLSEKKSQQIK
+1610 SKKYNNE
-1625 KKYDVNIRKTRL
+1625 L

-1642 KKYLPAYQAPGLIEE
+1642 KKYLPAYQTPGLIEE

-1673 RWTALSAFR
+1673 RWTALSALR
-1682 STRDSPSS
+1682 NTRDSLSS
-1690 TKSKKWAYGT
+1690 TKSKEWACGT
-1700 SVMCDAHESVSRLT
+1700 SVICDARESVSRLT
-1714 SVSTRLTEGNTLPY
+1714 SVSTRLIEGNTLPY
-1728 QETQTFKDVVREFR
+1728 QETQTFKDMVREFR

-1762 NDLKQLFPPKN
+1762 KDLKQLFPPKN

-1780 TSKFEKVVNK
+1780 KFEKVNK
-1790 FKDQYVGLRRSAESR
+1790 FKKRLGLKIEARGKAVDFQLTEDLKTQEIEHGIFRIKDTFAQCKCSLPLSRRKDHRFSPLRINTSIFADQPKVGR
-1805 KERNSGS
+1805 KETLEALTD
-1812 FSVNE
+1812 VDE

-1835 DNRMPEANCAC
+1835 DNRMPEANCAL
-1846 TSETCG
+1846 ETCG
-1852 EKRIKREIC
+1852 EKRIKQEIC
-1861 MDILAKKKLLAH
+1861 MDILAEKKR
-1873 DKGISPTR
+1873 DEGMSPTR
-1881 LSSEMIN
+1881 LSEIIN

-1893 SLKQINNSI
+1893 SLKRINNSI
-1902 KDAMKTLVKTS
+1902 KDAMKTLVKSS
-1913 MEEKKSILPCSKEP
+1913 MEEKQLILPCSKEP

-1933 CRSRALEEHCKESLN
+1933 SRSRALEERCKESLN

-1961 QRDKLSTHDSSYMC
+1961 QNDKLSTHDSSYLC
-1975 KKMYENAIPLPVQNK
+1975 KKMHENAIPLPVQNK
-1990 VNGERKSKKHSKSA
+1990 INSERKSKKHSKSA

-2018 NIYICSETNDSNQC
+2018 NIYICSETNDSNQERKKSRSPYIDTSSNTITESNSRSASASSA
-2032 SSCLILFM
+2032 SSCKLINSIKEKQKKLLVQQLPNFIHE
-2040 RKVMITSKEETDVK
+2040 KSDDNIICDNGTLQHKISKKELSETNSKEETIIK
-2054 VNNENVRCKD
+2054 VNDENVRCKN
-2064 ATSSTKDDYYC
+2064 AISSTKDDYYC
-2075 KDTDNIDL
+2075 KDTNNIDL
-2083 QQDSSYLTVPCSS
+2083 QQDSSYLTLPCSS
-2096 FSACNN
+2096 FSAYNN
-2102 TKHPESWMTTYP
+2102 IKHSESWMDTYP
-2114 SEPKARLDDNGVF
+2114 SEPKTRLNDNNVC
-2127 LSRAICTGVEQRN
+2127 LSRAICTDVKQRN
-2140 YRKNNDRNNNV
+2140 YRKNNV
-2151 RGNDSEC
+2151 HGNDSEC
-2158 TMCHAVDGSR
+2158 TICHAVDGSR

-2174 YKKCAFGE
+2174 YTECAFDE
-2182 EPREYFADGCKYRN
+2182 EPTEYFADNDCKYRN

-2205 HKDIRKRQ
+2205 CNDIWKRQ
-2213 TGYKRLQQPLGSC
+2213 TGCKCLQQSLGSC
-2226 QREVIARR
+2226 QREVIARQ
-2234 WSTCSCIAE
+2234 WSTCSCITE
-2243 EDENYCK
+2243 EDEDYCK
-2250 DIKKDKKELPQN
+2250 NVEKELPQN
-2262 VCNVAESLEKISICR
+2262 VCNVVESLEKISICPT
-2277 SPRKLI
+2277 PRKLVK
-2283 ESVTVC
+2283 SVTVC
-2289 ETSCGDEKRFE
+2289 ETSSDDGKCFE
-2300 KLRTCKKKEEHL
+2300 KSRKYKKKEEYL
-2312 KDTSVYKT
+2312 KDISVCET

-2342 LPEDITV
+2342 HPEDITV
-2349 RKTAFGE
+2349 CKTFGE
-2356 PNRLPEEEIVYK
+2356 SNGFPEEAIVYK
-2368 AERSDSKDNP
+2368 TEHSDSKDTP
-2378 KETICKEILD
+2378 KETICKEIFD
-2388 SNFANQDDVNRVSL
+2388 SNFTNQDDVNRASL

-2414 TSSNLNSPEKNA
+2414 TSSNLNSMEKNA
-2426 GNKRMVKP
+2426 GNKKMVKP
-2434 NNKHDIA
+2434 NNKHDVA
-2441 LNSFM
+2441 LNSFTG
-2446 EQQSINVEQDEQIN
+2446 QQFTNVEQDEQIN
-2460 KMMNNRSKNV
+2460 KMMNNGLKNV
-2470 PRTPNESIKDS
+2470 PHTPIESIKDS

-2489 STLPRAQFYNRSN
+2489 STLPHAQFYNRSN
-2502 LVSNFSVE
+2502 LVSNSNRIEIGKIEAKETIADSKRDVE
-2510 KTSKFRIN
+2510 QVEIASEIEDKLNDTKDQREIIKKVSTSMKPLQTEITDKEKKMDI
-2518 QQRMQSLNRSMR
+2518 QRTDQ
-2530 NHFQQSNNPTQNL
+2530 
-2543 ISNKNNQQEE
+2543 
-2553 KTLGNS
+2553 
-2559 EEKEE
+2559 
-2564 RQDISKEMKT
+2564 
-2574 NQTMPK
+2574 PK
-2580 LLRVIA
+2580 LLRVIT
-2586 AKRSHVL
+2586 AKRSHVSS
-2593 PIVVTTDSKPRQS
+2593 IVVTIDSKLQHP
-2606 EVLSVPAE
+2606 EVLSVPTE
-2614 KITTHVDQEKLS
+2614 KITTHVVNQEKPS

-2633 EHKERTQVQKDHDLL
+2633 EHSPVEVTKEIKADVVIMPEMNLATVEDAPKDVAD
-2648 PFSRRMC
+2648 
-2655 ESQERCSNC
+2655 ENTVSQNILNDTPEEKLQNILILCKCS
-2664 GKLRNQC
+2664 
-2671 YCATFTLVKCHKNK
+2671 
-2685 KTSNRKRTMIC
+2685 
-2696 LYCDN
+2696 
-2701 PRDKCTCR
+2701 
-2709 APIGKCLY
+2709 
-2717 CGLPSDVCNCQG
+2717 LPSDSNDCLC
-2729 DQGHVRESEQIAKRL
+2729 SIA
-2744 NENRT
+2744 
-2749 ICVTS
+2749 
-2754 WKPKREIRRYFE
+2754 
-2766 RNYKDF
+2766 
-2772 EPYFTKKCQC
+2772 
-2782 CKKPKRQHPEELPYQ
+2782 
-2797 RLNVFSEVMNEL
+2797 
-2809 QQKMSESVC
+2809 
-2818 CARCWRNPCCCGLPV
+2818 
-2833 DEDKRKE
+2833 
-2840 ERKAENCLKYIKEF
+2840 KYIKVLCPQKEEEPQKS
-2854 FV
+2854 VLCVSYKRGAVTAIN

>member
-9 QARKLEKARL
+9 QARNLEKARL

-46 RKRLKYRKKFKHFW
+46 RKRLK
-60 NRIISPLKHIWIY
+60 
-73 KKMRLLSVDG
+73 
-83 SFENYIL
+83 
-90 KSIFGF
+90 
-96 LFGIFLT
+96 
-103 YMFFVFFVIQLSF
+103 
-116 TLSSATIL
+116 
-124 CSILGMILTLGLA
+124 
-137 FSHRVRCIVFLLLPQ
+137 CIVFLLLPQ

-159 QALMAYAFILTLTGP
+159 QALIAYAFILTLTGP
-174 AKNILHNISVLS
+174 SKNILHNISILS

-192 QIFCLTDNGLNVPSV
+192 Q
-207 PQSFCCI
+207 
-214 RILEFIKLI
+214 
-223 MSFDLSSLFEIE
+223 E
-235 QLKQAVKNVVDLIK
+235 QLKQALKNVVDLIK

-260 KVIKA
+260 KVIKTI
-265 VKVVVM
+265 KVIM
-271 KIKRT
+271 KKIKRT
-276 LVAIKRLVLSILR
+276 LVAIKRLMLSILR
-289 VITSVFQWLGS
+289 VITSVFQWLGRV
-300 IVNICNKKLGTPF
+300 VNICNKKLGSPY
-313 DRCQR
+313 DRCR
-318 VFEGAVDDCK
+318 TVFEGAVDDCK

-335 GGICNLAYVVG
+335 KGICNITYVVRT
-346 ALCYVVKPL
+346 LCYTVKPL

-369 VNAVQEKIKRFTRHI
+369 VNDVQEKIKRFTRHI

-408 EDVSTGIITEIRART
+408 EDVSTDIITEIQAKT
-423 DRFLAVFDWM
+423 NKFLAVFDWM
-433 SFTTTFFIFFM
+433 SFVTIFFIFFM

-515 AVFLSLTMFKICIH
+515 VVFLGLTTIKICIH
-529 MMADYSLYWILST
+529 MMADYSLYWVLST
-542 IRYHGRI
+542 IRYNGRI
-549 ETKVQRPNFVGVHV
+549 EMKVQRPNFVGVHV

-582 HAKDT
+582 HAKDV
-587 EIDVIPCLPD
+587 EINMIPCLPD

-625 GLRLRHVV
+625 GLRLRHIVM
-633 LCKYY
+633 CKYH

-670 KFGMTEGER
+670 KFGMTEG

-697 KLFPQKQNVC
+697 KFFPQKQNVC

-714 RSDREPHIKCAM
+714 RSDQEPHIKCVT

-770 LIARKEPVPV
+770 LIARKEPVPI
-780 STYVDEKEEPI
+780 SYVDERKEPI

-818 IIPEEKVPEEKIL
+818 IIPEEEVPEEKVPEEKVPEEKVPEEKIP
-831 EKRISEERKEERTVV
+831 EKRISEEMKEERIVV

-885 IPFKDIEA
+885 MPFKDIEA

-919 PTSCFMVRARRRLRT
+919 PTSCFVVRARRRLRT

-941 SSLRKNDSSSSTS
+941 SSPRKNDSSSSTS
-954 IADTESCATQELDE
+954 IADTESCTTQELDE

-976 DDGSKELLLKD
+976 DDSSKELLLKD
-987 GTAKARKRSSR
+987 DTAKARKRSSR
-998 VGRILAALTKI
+998 VRRILAALTKI

-1075 EENEQHALLKAYDRQ
+1075 EENEQHALLKAHDRQ

-1128 HMRADDVKL
+1128 HVRADDVKL

-1156 ISKDTAYFEVNEI
+1156 ISKDTTYFEVNEI
-1169 IDSQSKRG
+1169 IDSKRR
-1177 CVRPTERVNILP
+1177 CVLPTVCVNILS
-1189 DTRIFDNQKS
+1189 DTRIFDNQKT
-1199 DKSNVTSDDYS
+1199 DKSNVTNDDYI
-1210 QIPCSCMSQTSCDVK
+1210 QIPCSCMSQTSCDDIK
-1225 DSISQSDVSVTE
+1225 DSISQSDVSITE
-1237 QCNKMSKT
+1237 QTNEMSKT
-1245 DAMSETEL
+1245 DTMTETEL
-1253 LTTDWERLDQKKKA
+1253 LTTDWERLDRKKKA

-1285 RAKALIEN
+1285 RALIEN
-1293 NRRGSLAKNSKTIA
+1293 NRKGSLAKNSKTIA

-1327 TEELSREKKAREEV
+1327 TEELSDEKKARKEI
-1341 IASTSEVNE
+1341 IASPSEINE

-1373 EKPAMEKLT
+1373 EKPTMEKLT

-1396 SANFEEDI
+1396 SGEFEEDI
-1404 EMEQKSVQV
+1404 EMEQKNVQI
-1413 STHETKKSVPEKS
+1413 SAHETKKSIGKS
-1426 IQTDLQKSEKYKRC
+1426 IQTDLRKSEKYKRC

-1456 KKKKKKE
+1456 EKKKKKE
-1463 KRRHEKWIEKYK
+1463 NRKHEKWIDKYK
-1475 RKQREPDSSSPRRKQ
+1475 YKQREPDSSSPRKKQ

-1502 LYDRRKQEK
+1502 FYDRRKQK
-1511 IYSRDMQI
+1511 MICSRDMQI
-1519 HGHPSRTNWCPDDIR
+1519 HGHPSRTEWCPDNIR

-1545 VAELREDRQTQC
+1545 VAELREDRQTRC
-1557 NLRDREDTQSRKDDA
+1557 NLRDREDTQSTKDDA
-1572 YDLKSAN
+1572 CDLKSAN
-1579 KPEVWSCHVQPQFT
+1579 KSEVCSCHVQPQFT
-1593 APEQIACYQDYQ
+1593 ASEQIVCYQDYQ
-1605 RKLLS
+1605 RKFLS
-1610 SYNNDLSEKKSQQIK
+1610 SKKYNNDSSEKKSQHIK
-1625 KKYDVNIRKTRL
+1625 KKYDVNVRKTRL

-1642 KKYLPAYQAPGLIEE
+1642 KKYLPAYQTPGLIEE

-1673 RWTALSAFR
+1673 RWTALSALR
-1682 STRDSPSS
+1682 NTRDSLSS
-1690 TKSKKWAYGT
+1690 TKSKEWACGT
-1700 SVMCDAHESVSRLT
+1700 SVICDARESVSRLT
-1714 SVSTRLTEGNTLPY
+1714 SVSTRLIEGNTLPY
-1728 QETQTFKDVVREFR
+1728 QETQTFKDMVREFR

-1762 NDLKQLFPPKN
+1762 KDLKQLFPPKN

-1780 TSKFEKVVNK
+1780 KFEKVNK
-1790 FKDQYVGLRRSAESR
+1790 FKDQYVDLRRSAESR

-1812 FSVNE
+1812 FNDVDE

-1835 DNRMPEANCAC
+1835 DNRMPEANCAL
-1846 TSETCG
+1846 ETCG
-1852 EKRIKREIC
+1852 EKRIKQEIC
-1861 MDILAKKKLLAH
+1861 MDILAEKKR
-1873 DKGISPTR
+1873 DEGMSPTR
-1881 LSSEMIN
+1881 LSEIIN

-1893 SLKQINNSI
+1893 SLKRINNSI
-1902 KDAMKTLVKTS
+1902 KDAMKTLVKSS
-1913 MEEKKSILPCSKEP
+1913 MEEKQLILPCSKEP

-1933 CRSRALEEHCKESLN
+1933 SRFRALEERCKESLN

-1961 QRDKLSTHDSSYMC
+1961 QNDKLSTHNSSYLC
-1975 KKMYENAIPLPVQNK
+1975 KKMHENAIPLPVQNK
-1990 VNGERKSKKHSKSA
+1990 INSERKSKKHSKSA

-2011 RRMTGNV
+2011 HRMTGNV

-2040 RKVMITSKEETDVK
+2040 RRVTIISFAITEHYIND
-2054 VNNENVRCKD
+2054 ENVRCKN
-2064 ATSSTKDDYYC
+2064 AISSTKDDYYC
-2075 KDTDNIDL
+2075 KDTNNIDL
-2083 QQDSSYLTVPCSS
+2083 QQDSSYLTLPCSS
-2096 FSACNN
+2096 FSAYNN
-2102 TKHPESWMTTYP
+2102 IKHSESWMATYP
-2114 SEPKARLDDNGVF
+2114 SEPKTRLNDNNVC
-2127 LSRAICTGVEQRN
+2127 LSRAICTDVKQRD
-2140 YRKNNDRNNNV
+2140 YRKNNV
-2151 RGNDSEC
+2151 HGNDSEC
-2158 TMCHAVDGSR
+2158 TICHAVDGSR

-2174 YKKCAFGE
+2174 YTECAFDE
-2182 EPREYFADGCKYRN
+2182 EPREYFADNSCKYRN

-2205 HKDIRKRQ
+2205 CNDIWKRQ
-2213 TGYKRLQQPLGSC
+2213 TGCKCLQQSLGSC
-2226 QREVIARR
+2226 QREVIARQ
-2234 WSTCSCIAE
+2234 WSTCSCITE
-2243 EDENYCK
+2243 EDEDYCK
-2250 DIKKDKKELPQN
+2250 NVEKELPQN
-2262 VCNVAESLEKISICR
+2262 VCNVVESLEKISICPT
-2277 SPRKLI
+2277 PRKLVK
-2283 ESVTVC
+2283 SVTVC
-2289 ETSCGDEKRFE
+2289 ETSSDDGKCFE
-2300 KLRTCKKKEEHL
+2300 KSRKYKKKEEYL
-2312 KDTSVYKT
+2312 KDISVCET

-2342 LPEDITV
+2342 HPEDITV
-2349 RKTAFGE
+2349 CKTFGE
-2356 PNRLPEEEIVYK
+2356 SNGFPEEAIVYK
-2368 AERSDSKDNP
+2368 TEHSDSKDTP

-2388 SNFANQDDVNRVSL
+2388 SNFTNQDDVNRASL

-2414 TSSNLNSPEKNA
+2414 TSSNLNSMEKNA
-2426 GNKRMVKP
+2426 GNKKMVKP
-2434 NNKHDIA
+2434 NNKHDVA
-2441 LNSFM
+2441 LNSFTG
-2446 EQQSINVEQDEQIN
+2446 QQFTNVEQDEQIN
-2460 KMMNNRSKNV
+2460 KMMNNGLKNV
-2470 PRTPNESIKDS
+2470 PHTPIESIKDS

-2489 STLPRAQFYNRSN
+2489 STLPHAQFYNRSN
-2502 LVSNFSVE
+2502 LVSNSSVK
-2510 KTSKFRIN
+2510 KTSKSHIN
-2518 QQRMQSLNRSMR
+2518 QRRMQSLNRSMR
-2530 NHFQQSNNPTQNL
+2530 NHFQQSNNPPQNL

-2553 KTLGNS
+2553 KTLENFQKK
-2559 EEKEE
+2559 EEK
-2564 RQDISKEMKT
+2564 QDISKEMKMIEDKQRESSLRRFKKLIDVIRRGKT
-2574 NQTMPK
+2574 FITDRIEIGKIEAKETIADSKRDVEQVEIASEIEDKLNDTKDQREIIKKVSTSMKPLQTEITDKEKKMDIQRTDQPK
-2580 LLRVIA
+2580 LLRVIT
-2586 AKRSHVL
+2586 AKRSHVSS
-2593 PIVVTTDSKPRQS
+2593 IVVTIDSKLQHP
-2606 EVLSVPAE
+2606 EVLSVPTE
-2614 KITTHVDQEKLS
+2614 KITTHVVNQEKPS

-2633 EHKERTQVQKDHDLL
+2633 EHSPVEVTKEIKADVVIMPEMNLATVEDASKDVAD
-2648 PFSRRMC
+2648 
-2655 ESQERCSNC
+2655 ENTVSQNILNDTPEEKLQNILILCKCS
-2664 GKLRNQC
+2664 
-2671 YCATFTLVKCHKNK
+2671 
-2685 KTSNRKRTMIC
+2685 
-2696 LYCDN
+2696 
-2701 PRDKCTCR
+2701 
-2709 APIGKCLY
+2709 
-2717 CGLPSDVCNCQG
+2717 LPSDSNDCLC
-2729 DQGHVRESEQIAKRL
+2729 SIA
-2744 NENRT
+2744 
-2749 ICVTS
+2749 
-2754 WKPKREIRRYFE
+2754 
-2766 RNYKDF
+2766 
-2772 EPYFTKKCQC
+2772 
-2782 CKKPKRQHPEELPYQ
+2782 
-2797 RLNVFSEVMNEL
+2797 
-2809 QQKMSESVC
+2809 
-2818 CARCWRNPCCCGLPV
+2818 
-2833 DEDKRKE
+2833 
-2840 ERKAENCLKYIKEF
+2840 KYIKVLCPQKEEEPQKS
-2854 FV
+2854 VLCVSYKRGAVTAVN